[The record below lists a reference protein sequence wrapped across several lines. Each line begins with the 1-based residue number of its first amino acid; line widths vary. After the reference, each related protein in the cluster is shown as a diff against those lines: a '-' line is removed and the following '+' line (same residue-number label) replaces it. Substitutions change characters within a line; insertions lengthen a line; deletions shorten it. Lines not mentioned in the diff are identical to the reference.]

1 MRIEIHIALQF
12 DCFNKKGEA
21 VLPLLLFNEQMYQS
35 NVSIV
40 GAKDDLQR

>member
-12 DCFNKKGEA
+12 DCFNKRGE
-21 VLPLLLFNEQMYQS
+21 VVFPLPLFNEQMYQG